1 MLVGDIVNLLFSQYD
16 VALAEPWDKPG
27 LSVGSPNARVEAI
40 ACALDPTPTNIRLAK
55 ESGANVLVTHHPAF
69 LEPPFPITP
78 EAGTS
83 SIGGASVYEAARLG
97 VSLIAMHTN
106 LDRSE
111 DALDLIAN
119 KLSLGRIG
127 RLQEPDGFGAM
138 LDASS
143 LTLSELADCA
153 GKAFACTPVIW
164 GDPDTPQD
172 RVAFCSGSL
181 GSLGHDAIQKGLSC
195 VIAGEAGYH
204 RLLELSEAGVAAILL
219 GHDASELPFAGLLAK
234 TLSLGAPDTRIIT
247 LDESLRWHA
256 WGTGE

>member
-1 MLVGDIVNLLFSQYD
+1 MLVSDIVNLLFAHFD
-16 VALAEPWDKPG
+16 EALAEPWDKPG
-27 LSVGSPNARVEAI
+27 LSVGSPDARVEAI
-40 ACALDPTPTNIRLAK
+40 ACALDPTPTNIRLAR

-78 EAGTS
+78 EARTS

-111 DALDLIAN
+111 DALDLIAG
-119 KLSLGRIG
+119 KMSLRRNG
-127 RLQEPDGFGAM
+127 RLQEPDGFGVM

-143 LTLSELADCA
+143 LTLSELADRAA
-153 GKAFACTPVIW
+153 GAFACTPVIW
-164 GDPDTPQD
+164 GDSSAAQD

-181 GSLGHDAIQKGLSC
+181 GSLGHDAIQRGVSC

-204 RLLELSEAGVAAILL
+204 HLLELSEAGVAAILL

-234 TLSLGAPDTRIIT
+234 ILSLGAPDTRIIT

>member
-1 MLVGDIVNLLFSQYD
+1 MLVSDIVNLLFSQYD

-27 LSVGSPNARVEAI
+27 LSVGSPSARVEAI

-111 DALDLIAN
+111 DALDLIAD

-127 RLQEPDGFGAM
+127 RLQEPDGFGAL

-143 LTLSELADCA
+143 LTLSELAVA
-153 GKAFACTPVIW
+153 PARHSLARPSYGENLTRLRIESPSAL
-164 GDPDTPQD
+164 D
-172 RVAFCSGSL
+172 R
-181 GSLGHDAIQKGLSC
+181 
-195 VIAGEAGYH
+195 
-204 RLLELSEAGVAAILL
+204 SEHSATMPSRRA
-219 GHDASELPFAGLLAK
+219 
-234 TLSLGAPDTRIIT
+234 
-247 LDESLRWHA
+247 
-256 WGTGE
+256 